1 MITRD
6 ARLRLAMF
14 SYRLPVAE
22 ERRGGIERAAHTLA
36 EGLARRG
43 HEVTVLTHDPKPSG
57 AAYEVRPLPWKT
69 FVDTRIG
76 RRLTM
81 GYLGNLLAILPD
93 YGEFDAIVMHG
104 DSLLAP
110 LTGKPVLRVMHG
122 SALGEAR
129 SATSIGRWVLQYG
142 VFAQE
147 LLTALLQNGVV
158 GVSQSTRADNPFVRH
173 VVPHGVDQ
181 SIFSP
186 RPNMRTAQPSVLFVG
201 SMEGRKRGRF
211 LLDAFH
217 DCIRVEHPRATLT
230 IVGAGG
236 PSYAGVEYVIGVDDS
251 RLADLYRRSWVF
263 ASPSSYEGFGL
274 PYLEAMAC
282 GTPVL
287 ATPNPGSIEV
297 LGEGAYGVLS
307 SDSEFARTI
316 ADLLHDETRRAALM
330 AAGLKRAEEYSLNRM
345 LDGYERIL
353 IGLAEVH
360 AGTVASV

>member
-1 MITRD
+1 MIARES
-6 ARLRLAMF
+6 RLRLAML
-14 SYRLPVAE
+14 SYRLPVGR

-43 HEVTVLTHDPKPSG
+43 HEITVLTHDPKPPG
-57 AAYEVRPLPWKT
+57 AAYEVRPLPWKA
-69 FVDTRIG
+69 FVDTWMG

-81 GYLGNLLAILPD
+81 GYFGNLLAILPD
-93 YGEFDAIVMHG
+93 YSEFDAVVMHG

-129 SATSIGRWVLQYG
+129 SATSIGRWMLQYG

-147 LLTALLQNGVV
+147 LLTALFQNGVV

-181 SIFSP
+181 RIFHP
-186 RPNMRTAQPSVLFVG
+186 RPGMRTLEPSVLFVG
-201 SMEGRKRGRF
+201 SMDGRKRGRF
-211 LLDAFH
+211 LLDAFL
-217 DCIRVEHPRATLT
+217 DCIRVHHPRATLT
-230 IVGAGG
+230 MVGAEG
-236 PSYAGVEYVIGVDDS
+236 PAHAGVEYVTGVADS

-282 GTPVL
+282 GTPVV
-287 ATPNPGSIEV
+287 ASPNPGSVEV
-297 LGEGAYGVLS
+297 LGKGAYGLIPL
-307 SDSEFARTI
+307 DSEFARTTS
-316 ADLLHDETRRAALM
+316 DLLHDETRRAVLM
-330 AAGLKRAEEYSLNRM
+330 AAGLKRADEYSLDRM
-345 LDGYERIL
+345 LDGYEQIL
-353 IGLAEVH
+353 MDLSEVH

>member
-1 MITRD
+1 MITRE
-6 ARLRLAMF
+6 ARLRLAMV

-43 HEVTVLTHDPKPSG
+43 HEITVLTHDPKPSG

-69 FVDTRIG
+69 FVDTWIG

-158 GVSQSTRADNPFVRH
+158 GVSQSTRTDNPFVRH

-181 SIFSP
+181 SIFFP
-186 RPNMRTAQPSVLFVG
+186 RPGMRTTEPSILFVG
-201 SMEGRKRGRF
+201 SMHGRKRGGF

-217 DCIRVEHPRATLT
+217 DCIRVRHPRATLT
-230 IVGAGG
+230 IVGADG
-236 PSYAGVEYVIGVDDS
+236 PSRAGVEYVTGVADS

-282 GTPVL
+282 GTPVV
-287 ATPNPGSIEV
+287 ATPNPGSNEV
-297 LGEGAYGVLS
+297 LGDGTYGVLPP
-307 SDSEFARTI
+307 DTEFARTI
-316 ADLLHDETRRAALM
+316 ADLLHDETRRAVLM
-330 AAGLKRAEEYSLNRM
+330 AAGLKRADEYSLSRM
-345 LDGYERIL
+345 LDGYEQIL
-353 IGLAEVH
+353 MNLAEVH
-360 AGTVASV
+360 ARTVASV